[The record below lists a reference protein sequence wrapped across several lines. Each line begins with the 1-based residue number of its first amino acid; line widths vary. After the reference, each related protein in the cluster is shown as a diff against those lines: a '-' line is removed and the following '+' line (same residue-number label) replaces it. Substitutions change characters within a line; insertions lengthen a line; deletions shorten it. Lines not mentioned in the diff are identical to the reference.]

1 MFSVKN
7 GVYYDIFELW
17 GLRIEREVQFGARH
31 KKKLVFEKNYLPPCS
46 VGETLTT
53 FDPDIGKHF
62 AAFLSKIMTP
72 SRDGKNKKRGL
83 LPCRFR
89 ARGWGVD
96 LFLL

>member
-7 GVYYDIFELW
+7 GVYYDIFGLW

-31 KKKLVFEKNYLPPCS
+31 PKKLVFEKNYLPPCS

-62 AAFLSKIMTP
+62 AAFLSKIMAS
-72 SRDGKNKKRGL
+72 SRDGKN
-83 LPCRFR
+83 
-89 ARGWGVD
+89 
-96 LFLL
+96 